1 MPSPMKSTW
10 CLNCSPTSEI
20 MPSPNSAPCKM
31 TGPPLNKYPFPPY
44 SQQKTD
50 LINQL
55 MRSTSSQRAECNQRD
70 QDWAN
75 KERDIK
81 ITYSFINWLQK
92 RIKEN
97 NARLQRLDVNRCESN
112 ANFIQDVKNSKKI
125 LNMIAFLRRAIKGAK
140 EVFHH
145 PTSCLD

>member
-1 MPSPMKSTW
+1 
-10 CLNCSPTSEI
+10 
-20 MPSPNSAPCKM
+20 
-31 TGPPLNKYPFPPY
+31 
-44 SQQKTD
+44 
-50 LINQL
+50 

>member
-1 MPSPMKSTW
+1 
-10 CLNCSPTSEI
+10 
-20 MPSPNSAPCKM
+20 M